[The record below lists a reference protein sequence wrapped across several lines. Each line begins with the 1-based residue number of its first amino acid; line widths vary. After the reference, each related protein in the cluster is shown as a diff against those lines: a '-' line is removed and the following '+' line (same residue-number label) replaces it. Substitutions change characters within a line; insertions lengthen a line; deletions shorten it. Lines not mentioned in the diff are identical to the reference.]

1 LAEAAPAY
9 FPYSHRTLDGGDG
22 SHLLQQY
29 EQCQSAFNNGAKNW
43 RVFKRGRKVSGE
55 QIRDETFAEPAVCD
69 KEMADREGA
78 ANACLSPDLTTSC
91 SEATG

>member
-1 LAEAAPAY
+1 MKAAPAH
-9 FPYSHRTLDGGDG
+9 FPYAHRTLAQVDYDEW
-22 SHLLQQY
+22 SRRPRSRKHITL
-29 EQCQSAFNNGAKNW
+29 EQW
-43 RVFKRGRKVSGE
+43 IGE